1 MVNKTLKTVSDKNL
15 ADVHLQRIEQLI
27 SYSIPLRDTMEILS
41 TKKIKETSINLFF
54 YEKYYTFFAG
64 QAL

>member
-41 TKKIKETSINLFF
+41 TKKIKETSIILYF
-54 YEKYYTFFAG
+54 
-64 QAL
+64 L